1 MVEMKTENKTAVIF
15 SIIIIVGVISIYF
28 FYNELDLKRDATNS
42 IMIEDKNNL
51 SKAPNLS
58 GATGYINTSRDQLE
72 TVIKNNVVLYDIWT
86 YSCINCIR
94 TLPYIT
100 SWDEKYSN
108 MGLVII
114 GVHTPEFEFEKQ
126 KQNVLMAVKKFGIEY
141 PVVMDNEKEI
151 WDAFE
156 NRYWPRKYIADHE
169 GYIRYD
175 HIGEG
180 SYKETEEII
189 QKLLNERSLSL
200 GGTTSDIKL
209 TTLNEFEHSTF
220 KTPELYF
227 GYKFASNRNQLGNLE
242 GFQKNQI
249 VDYVIPSNL
258 RQHYFYLDGTWKN
271 NEDGME
277 LVSST
282 GKIVL
287 NYSAKQVNIVAK
299 NNALLEILIDGKKVP
314 DNLLGADLKSDSKIL
329 ITEPRLYNII
339 NSDITESHELSITIN
354 EPNFEIFTFT
364 FG

>member
-1 MVEMKTENKTAVIF
+1 MFI
-15 SIIIIVGVISIYF
+15 
-28 FYNELDLKRDATNS
+28 
-42 IMIEDKNNL
+42 
-51 SKAPNLS
+51 P
-58 GATGYINTSRDQLE
+58 IN
-72 TVIKNNVVLYDIWT
+72 I
-86 YSCINCIR
+86 
-94 TLPYIT
+94 
-100 SWDEKYSN
+100 
-108 MGLVII
+108 
-114 GVHTPEFEFEKQ
+114 
-126 KQNVLMAVKKFGIEY
+126 
-141 PVVMDNEKEI
+141 
-151 WDAFE
+151 
-156 NRYWPRKYIADHE
+156 
-169 GYIRYD
+169 
-175 HIGEG
+175 
-180 SYKETEEII
+180 
-189 QKLLNERSLSL
+189 
-200 GGTTSDIKL
+200 
-209 TTLNEFEHSTF
+209 
-220 KTPELYF
+220 LYF

-258 RQHYFYLDGTWKN
+258 IQHYFYLDGTWKN

>member
-1 MVEMKTENKTAVIF
+1 MKTENKAAIIF

-28 FYNELDLKRDATNS
+28 FYNELDLKRNTTNS
-42 IMIEDKNNL
+42 MIVEGKNNP
-51 SKAPNLS
+51 SEAPNLS
-58 GATGYINTSRDQLE
+58 GATGYINTSQNQLKTLIE
-72 TVIKNNVVLYDIWT
+72 NNVVLYDIWT

-100 SWDEKYSN
+100 SWDDKYSD

-114 GVHTPEFEFEKQ
+114 GIHTPEFEFEKQ

-151 WDAFE
+151 WDAFQ
-156 NRYWPRKYIADHE
+156 NTYWPRKYIADHE

-200 GGTTSDIKL
+200 GTTTSNVKL

-220 KTPELYF
+220 KTSELYF
-227 GYKFASNRNQLGNLE
+227 GYKFASNKNQLGNLE

-271 NEDGME
+271 NEDSME
-277 LVSST
+277 LISNT

-287 NYSAKQVNIVAK
+287 NYNAKQVNIVAK
-299 NNALLEILIDGKKVP
+299 NNVLLEILVDGEKVP
-314 DNLLGADLKSDSKIL
+314 DNLLGVDLKSDSTIL
-329 ITEPRLYNII
+329 ISEPRLYNII
-339 NSDITESHELSITIN
+339 NSDITESHELIITIDK
-354 EPNFEIFTFT
+354 PNFEIFTFT